1 VVIHL
6 NTLEPLLQCLVQS
19 TVLGLNHRTVD
30 TLKLSRATPTY
41 AYGDLGMNDDDDD
54 KDKHREL
61 RLKGLAYLRL
71 RLQKMV
77 NVVPSFAWYIRS
89 TVHVMGQ
96 AILRPLP
103 PRPYVP
109 GRRRLQI

>member
-1 VVIHL
+1 MM
-6 NTLEPLLQCLVQS
+6 
-19 TVLGLNHRTVD
+19 D
-30 TLKLSRATPTY
+30 
-41 AYGDLGMNDDDDD
+41 DDDDD

-71 RLQKMV
+71 GLQKEV
-77 NVVPSFAWYIRS
+77 NACPRYIRS

-96 AILRPLP
+96 AIPRPLL
-103 PRPYVP
+103 PRPCVP